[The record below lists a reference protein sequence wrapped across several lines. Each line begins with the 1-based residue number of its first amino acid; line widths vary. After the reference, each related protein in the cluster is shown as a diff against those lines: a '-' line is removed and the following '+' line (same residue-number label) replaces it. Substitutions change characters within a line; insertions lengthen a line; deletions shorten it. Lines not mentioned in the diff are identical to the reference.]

1 MIKSY
6 YQRKGRVMPNKSK
19 KTKWTPPQTK
29 AHSKNIEKAVEKHT
43 KENKE
48 EFFESITPEQIEKK
62 LRRVNSPMIVS
73 QSFGSATPGGTINY
87 SVGIFNPDPV
97 TRVFLFVHV
106 FVGSGNVDS
115 NVGTFLLNVDTRF
128 PRLTGPSSSVGQSL
142 ASGASATLNF
152 SIAVPATIERS
163 LYLGN
168 SCLMQINIFDVGT
181 YLDRSCFRFSV
192 I

>member
-1 MIKSY
+1 
-6 YQRKGRVMPNKSK
+6 MPTKSK
-19 KTKWTPPQTK
+19 KTKWSPAQIK
-29 AHSKNIEKAVEKHT
+29 EHIKNLEKAVEKHK

-48 EFFESITPEQIEKK
+48 EYFESITPEQIEKK
-62 LRRVNSPMIVS
+62 LKRINSPMIVF
-73 QSFGSATPGGTINY
+73 QSFGSTTPGGTINY

-97 TRVFLFVHV
+97 TRSFLWVHV

-128 PRLTGPSSSVGQSL
+128 PRLTGPSSSIGQSL
-142 ASGASATLNF
+142 APSASATLNF
-152 SIAVPATIERS
+152 SINVPTTIERS

-168 SCLMQINIFDVGT
+168 SCLMGINIFDVGS

-192 I
+192 T